1 MCVYWRPG
9 VVCVCVLEA
18 GGSVCVLEARGSV
31 CVLEA
36 RGSVC
41 VLEAGGRWVYWRP
54 GGSVCVLVNDGM
66 KSMICE
72 LLIITSMISM

>member
-18 GGSVCVLEARGSV
+18 GGSVCVVEAGGSV

-41 VLEAGGRWVYWRP
+41 VCTGGR
-54 GGSVCVLVNDGM
+54 G
-66 KSMICE
+66 
-72 LLIITSMISM
+72 